1 MNSNNN
7 NSIYLSYDDRSD
19 RVSWRGR
26 RSISA
31 METLDKYISVE
42 SVSAD
47 LVNRISVVRV
57 SVNGVSLLIGS
68 LLIRLVS

>member
-19 RVSWRGR
+19 RVSWGGR

-31 METLDKYISVE
+31 MEILDKYISVE

-57 SVNGVSLLIGS
+57 SVNGVSLNRIFANKVG
-68 LLIRLVS
+68 